1 MQQSTQR
8 NYENGSSMTQME
20 VIEWSFFSMGSNYKD
35 LVQQNVTQTLC
46 NSHPKESGKVAI

>member
-1 MQQSTQR
+1 
-8 NYENGSSMTQME
+8 MTQME

-46 NSHPKESGKVAI
+46 SSHPKESGKVAI